1 MNIARTI
8 ARRTPCST
16 LMATRGRYG
25 LRRLSESASPAP
37 KSSGSSVAQRFTAFC
52 VGAAGTSAFYYVQ
65 LHQDIWD
72 STVKIEKSLSA
83 LKLDAVQETASLRHR
98 VAVLEKE
105 LAALKSKF

>member
-1 MNIARTI
+1 MHARGSLGSRFMSET
-8 ARRTPCST
+8 AKPAAKST
-16 LMATRGRYG
+16 
-25 LRRLSESASPAP
+25 
-37 KSSGSSVAQRFTAFC
+37 GSSVAQRFTAFC
-52 VGAAGTSAFYYVQ
+52 VGAAGASAFYYFQ

-105 LAALKSKF
+105 LAILKSKF